1 MRARSNSTQCPAAS
15 IQWPESPIFRAVR
28 RKFPYIFVAQT
39 KPAIHNRDIIYR
51 PRNNLSALAHTY
63 HISDAL
69 LNTNIKISTSKT
81 SVDLLFTR
89 QGLLDSKSEDI
100 RIQHPLVIM
109 DNNTPVKKESS
120 PDVVSFHSYEI

>member
-1 MRARSNSTQCPAAS
+1 MRARSNNTQCPAAS
-15 IQWPESPIFRAVR
+15 IQRPESPIFRAAR
-28 RKFPYIFVAQT
+28 RKFPYIFVART
-39 KPAIHNRDIIYR
+39 KPAIHNRDITYR
-51 PRNNLSALAHTY
+51 PRNHLSALADTHRT
-63 HISDAL
+63 SDA

-89 QGLLDSKSEDI
+89 RGLLDSKSEDI
-100 RIQHPLVIM
+100 RIQHPLVTM